1 MNKQEAKR
9 WYKQSLIREA
19 AELVN
24 SENLDPLCALDMA
37 AESHKYDA
45 TNTMGHRKYRYYTG
59 IAQST
64 AEKWAM
70 EAKRYASEINKEA

>member
-24 SENLDPLCALDMA
+24 SENLDPLYALDMA

-45 TNTMGHRKYRYYTG
+45 TNTMGYRKYRYYTS

-64 AEKWAM
+64 TEKWAM
-70 EAKRYASEINKEA
+70 EAERYAKEMER